1 MFRPVL
7 LYTCVA
13 VVCSQHVHDRQFLGP
28 RLQTS
33 SPPPYTS
40 TSDVPSTPEY
50 RPSNDQEYRPPGTP
64 EYRPPNDQEYRP
76 PGTPEY
82 RPPSDKD
89 YKPPS
94 VLEYRPRDNAYE
106 DRPND
111 YQPNYAYGYE
121 PEQCIPR
128 DGPSEYVPKDYVKRD
143 AQDFGLEERI
153 LEDPIDIKGP
163 TVKRDA
169 PDFGRPVNEYD
180 NGPTRPSVSE
190 ESGYIPEDIIGYV
203 KYHINNMNFMHCS
216 NFIRKHGKRLRLN
229 LIGSLCY

>member
-7 LYTCVA
+7 LYACVA

-28 RLQTS
+28 RSKTT

-40 TSDVPSTPEY
+40 TSDVPS
-50 RPSNDQEYRPPGTP
+50 TP

-94 VLEYRPRDNAYE
+94 APEYRPRDNAYE

-128 DGPSEYVPKDYVKRD
+128 DGPSEYVPRDYVKRD
-143 AQDFGLEERI
+143 APDY
-153 LEDPIDIKGP
+153 GP
-163 TVKRDA
+163 PMNGYPQYYENDS
-169 PDFGRPVNEYD
+169 
-180 NGPTRPSVSE
+180 GPTRPSVSQ
-190 ESGYIPEDIIGYV
+190 ESGFIPEDIIGYV
-203 KYHINNMNFMHCS
+203 IH
-216 NFIRKHGKRLRLN
+216 L
-229 LIGSLCY
+229 